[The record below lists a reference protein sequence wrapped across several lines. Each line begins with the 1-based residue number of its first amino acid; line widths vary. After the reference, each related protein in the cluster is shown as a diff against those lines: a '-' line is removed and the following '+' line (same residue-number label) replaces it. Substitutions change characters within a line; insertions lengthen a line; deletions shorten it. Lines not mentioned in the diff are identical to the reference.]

1 MARFICEMEVETVGE
16 LKTLLAT
23 LADDMP
29 VTDAVG
35 ELLLLRIYEEENKQF
50 LEVA

>member
-1 MARFICEMEVETVGE
+1 MGRMISEKEVSTVFE
-16 LKTLLAT
+16 LKQVLSVLP
-23 LADDMP
+23 DSMP

-35 ELLLLRIYEEENKQF
+35 ELLLLRIYEVDNIQT